1 MSAVNPAQAA
11 RIDPVGS
18 ASVKGDNSASPYF
31 LIALA
36 VLVAWQIATGVD
48 YQAGAGIGYAFGL
61 VGGST
66 MLVLLLYPLAKRI
79 AWMRSLLALKHW
91 FRGHMLLG
99 VIGPVLILL
108 HSRLSFGSINGEVAF
123 WAMTVV
129 FASGVFGRYVYT
141 KIHHGLYG
149 RHLGLNEVKTRLG
162 INEDNMRSK
171 FHFHPP
177 LEQYLVALEQS
188 LLASSGGGL
197 GMIVIGPRVRWAYFR
212 ASRELKTAL
221 AAQAGARGWD
231 RAKVRRSYRY
241 GKKIIATYLGA
252 IKDAALFKA
261 YERIFSAWH
270 LLHIPLMVILVVT
283 GVIHVIAV
291 HMY

>member
-1 MSAVNPAQAA
+1 MSAVNPTQNT
-11 RIDPVGS
+11 RIDPAGH
-18 ASVKGDNSASPYF
+18 AAAKNDDRASPYF

-36 VLVAWQIATGVD
+36 VLVAWQIATVVD

-61 VGGST
+61 VGGSS

-79 AWMRSLLALKHW
+79 AWMRGLLALKHW

-129 FASGVFGRYVYT
+129 FASGVFGRFVYT

-149 RHLGLNEVKTRLG
+149 RHRSLSEVKTRLG
-162 INEDNMRSK
+162 INEENVRSK

-177 LEQYLVALEQS
+177 LEQYLMALEQS
-188 LLASSGGGL
+188 LLASSAGGL
-197 GMIVIGPRVRWAYFR
+197 RMIVIGPRIRWAYFR
-212 ASRELKTAL
+212 ASRELKTVL
-221 AAQAGARGWD
+221 AAQADARGWD
-231 RAKVRRSYRY
+231 RAKARRSYRY
-241 GKKIIATYLGA
+241 GKKIIAAYLAA
-252 IKDAALFKA
+252 IKEAALFKA